1 MPMNPLS
8 GQFLGRRGKM
18 ALFKWSKKYSVGVK
32 ELDDQHTELMV
43 ALNTLHA
50 AMMKGQAQS
59 VASPLLTNLLSG
71 ASNHFSTEER
81 LMESTKYPGLAEQR
95 AEHQKLISSVED
107 YIARFKEGDN
117 TMYRGLLFFMRD
129 WLIDHMVHIDQKYTV
144 WMHEHGVR

>member
-1 MPMNPLS
+1 MPLMT
-8 GQFLGRRGKM
+8 
-18 ALFKWSKKYSVGVK
+18 WSSKFSVGVIA
-32 ELDDQHTELMV
+32 LDSQHTLLFGILNEL
-43 ALNTLHA
+43 HD